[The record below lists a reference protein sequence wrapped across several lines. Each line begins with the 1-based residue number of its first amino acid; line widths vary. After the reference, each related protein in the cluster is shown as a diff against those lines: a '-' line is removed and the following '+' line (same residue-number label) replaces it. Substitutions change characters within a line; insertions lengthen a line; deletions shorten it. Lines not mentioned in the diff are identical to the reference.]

1 MLFEKY
7 GRIDSVALACHCQ
20 CAWIN
25 LAPFF
30 SVDFD
35 FFFIVV
41 TSEFCC
47 SFATQSK
54 IQLLA
59 LLEVNSFSLF
69 CIYFMRALCFFVE
82 LMNAGC
88 KI

>member
-1 MLFEKY
+1 M
-7 GRIDSVALACHCQ
+7 
-20 CAWIN
+20 
-25 LAPFF
+25 
-30 SVDFD
+30 
-35 FFFIVV
+35 
-41 TSEFCC
+41 SEFCC